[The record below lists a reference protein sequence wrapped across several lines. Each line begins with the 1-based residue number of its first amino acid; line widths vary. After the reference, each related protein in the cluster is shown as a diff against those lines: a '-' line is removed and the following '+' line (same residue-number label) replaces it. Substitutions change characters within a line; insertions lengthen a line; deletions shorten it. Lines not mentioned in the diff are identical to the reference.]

1 MTDSKERLTQEGFT
15 EPEVDAILQ
24 RAAELQ
30 SRSEQTKERLSPEA
44 LKAGAGAVGISEEFV
59 EQAIREL
66 KAEREQQALRRAA
79 RRRTLIL
86 TGLILGAFLLLSA
99 LYSYGTLSSRLADI
113 EQRRAQLENVLQSR
127 QDKLRSLIPLAKE
140 SASSE
145 RQLFA
150 SIEGLIEQLQQAK
163 TLEER
168 QALEEKLSEAARR
181 LGTVLAGFRDEIAG
195 AENRITVERQ
205 RYNEA
210 VAAYNR
216 TARSFPILLI
226 RPFLG
231 FPAKLPFFQQQD
243 ESY

>member
-1 MTDSKERLTQEGFT
+1 MTDSKERLSQQGFT
-15 EPEVDAILQ
+15 EAEVDAILQ

-30 SRSEQTKERLSPEA
+30 SRAEQTQERLSPQA

-79 RRRTLIL
+79 RRRTLIF
-86 TGLILGAFLLLSA
+86 TGLIMGAFLLLSA
-99 LYSYGTLSSRLADI
+99 LYSHGRLSSRLADV

-127 QDKLRSLIPLAKE
+127 QDKLRSLIPLAQE
-140 SASSE
+140 SASVE
-145 RQLFA
+145 RGLLT
-150 SIEGLIEQLQQAK
+150 SLEGLIEQLQQAR

-181 LGTVLAGFRDEIAG
+181 LGTVLASFRDEIAG

-210 VAAYNR
+210 VASYNR

-226 RPFLG
+226 RPLLG
-231 FPAKLPFFQQQD
+231 FPARLPFFQQQD
-243 ESY
+243 GSY